1 MPLLSGVKVGPLD
14 PDTTAEFGQVSGRT
28 SARQL
33 VRLHLALNPPALLG
47 ALTRS
52 RQKARTDALDIE
64 ELRSAIET
72 VWDEADEAA
81 PEEWVLS
88 GAAVRGE
95 DDAEQV
101 VTFVFTLPSGRTGK
115 GFVPYSEELLPESI
129 ANGDEA
135 VHIEKLREAGL
146 PWTPSERT
154 RAALGIT
161 GTGVGEQA
169 PENID
174 DVLAAQDEADRLRE
188 EVEELRRRLAEAG
201 ENPDAPP
208 AEGEGEA
215 TEEDPRPTPEQ
226 QRQAG
231 AGDGDPEL
239 PWAGYDDANADAI
252 RKHLRELEGDEQIAA
267 ANAVLKYEPK
277 NGKRSSVVAQANQ
290 IIDRTPA

>member
-52 RQKARTDALDIE
+52 RQKARTDALDTD
-64 ELRSAIET
+64 ELRSAIEK
-72 VWDEADEAA
+72 VWDEADEDA
-81 PEEWVLS
+81 PEEWELS

-101 VTFVFTLPSGRTGK
+101 VTFTFTLPSGRTGK
-115 GFVPYSEELLPESI
+115 GFVPYSDDLLPESI

-146 PWTPSERT
+146 PWSPSERT

-161 GTGVGEQA
+161 GTGVADADAELLEA
-169 PENID
+169 S
-174 DVLAAQDEADRLRE
+174 DEADRLRE
-188 EVEELRRRLAEAG
+188 ENEELRRRLEEAG
-201 ENPDAPP
+201 VNPDEP
-208 AEGEGEA
+208 AAEEVKGED
-215 TEEDPRPTPEQ
+215 EEQRETPEQ
-226 QRQAG
+226 ERQEG

-239 PWAGYDDANADAI
+239 PWAGYDDANANAI
-252 RKHLRELEGDEQIAA
+252 RKHLRELEGDEQVAA
-267 ANAVLKYEPK
+267 ANAVLAYEPK
-277 NGKRSSVVAQANQ
+277 NGKRSSVVAQANS

>member
-33 VRLHLALNPPALLG
+33 VRLHLGLNPPALLG

-52 RQKARTDALDIE
+52 RQKARTDALDID
-64 ELRSAIET
+64 ELRSAIEKW
-72 VWDEADEAA
+72 WDDADEDA
-81 PEEWVLS
+81 PEEWELS

-115 GFVPYSEELLPESI
+115 GFLPYSDDLLPESI

-161 GTGVGEQA
+161 GTGVGDADADLLE
-169 PENID
+169 
-174 DVLAAQDEADRLRE
+174 AADEADRLRE
-188 EVEELRRRLAEAG
+188 ENEELRRRLEEAG
-201 ENPDAPP
+201 QNPDEPAAEG
-208 AEGEGEA
+208 AEGED
-215 TEEDPRPTPEQ
+215 EEPRETPEQ
-226 QRQAG
+226 ERQEA
-231 AGDGDPEL
+231 AGDGDSDL
-239 PWAGYDDANADAI
+239 PWAGYDEANADAI
-252 RKHLRELEGDEQIAA
+252 RKHLRELEGDEQVAA
-267 ANAVLKYEPK
+267 AEAVLKYEPK
-277 NGKRSSVVAQANQ
+277 NGKRSSVVAQANT